1 MEKFMKKVL
10 LIAATTLLF
19 STASYAD
26 KYETIG
32 DVCKEIEGDVLENI
46 NQLHDIHEASKSKY
60 YNAQQGSKEV
70 RELLTALDWVSNI
83 YHRLGCNRFG
93 GL

>member
-1 MEKFMKKVL
+1 MTKIL
-10 LIAATTLLF
+10 LIATTALLF
-19 STASYAD
+19 SSVSYAD
-26 KYETIG
+26 KYETIS
-32 DVCKEIEGDVLENI
+32 DVWKEIEVDMLENA

-60 YNAQQGSKEV
+60 YNAQQGTKEL
-70 RELLTALDWVSNI
+70 RELLTALDWVSTM